1 MIELLKVTAKYVIES
16 QRRISKT
23 TVSKHCDSRKE
34 LFTLH
39 EIKKREKI
47 DT

>member
-1 MIELLKVTAKYVIES
+1 MIELLKVTAKYVIDES
-16 QRRISKT
+16 EENLEDFGF
-23 TVSKHCDSRKE
+23 KHCNSRKE

-39 EIKKREKI
+39 EIKKKEKI

>member
-23 TVSKHCDSRKE
+23 SVSNTVIRGKNYLLCMRLRKG
-34 LFTLH
+34 
-39 EIKKREKI
+39 KR
-47 DT
+47 